1 MKRGNSD
8 VGSKSAWKVRSE
20 KIDKAKFFTEH
31 VNYVNK
37 NGGGVSLTPP
47 PPAGN
52 RVRITLLLEFK
63 RKILIIS

>member
-20 KIDKAKFFTEH
+20 KIDEAKFFTDH

-37 NGGGVSLTPP
+37 NGGGGQPDPP
-47 PPAGN
+47 PPY
-52 RVRITLLLEFK
+52 R
-63 RKILIIS
+63 